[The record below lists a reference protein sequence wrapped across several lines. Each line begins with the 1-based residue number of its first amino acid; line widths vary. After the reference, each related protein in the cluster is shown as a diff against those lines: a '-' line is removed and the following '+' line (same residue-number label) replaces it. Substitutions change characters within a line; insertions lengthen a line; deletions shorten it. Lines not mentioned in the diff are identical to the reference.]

1 MTTLK
6 TAGELLEVMRGCG
19 FTLELNGDYLD
30 VRQARWIDDELAGLI
45 TQYKA
50 GLIKILEKEKSHE

>member
-30 VRQARWIDDELAGLI
+30 VRQARWIDDELTGLI